1 VWTRISVFLRRAVTS
16 SLSELTWPSL
26 LVRCRKGAGA
36 SSVRPAPANHSQPLN
51 QDQHPGGNLLGS
63 RGQSWA
69 DGEAAGEFN
78 LLTLVLPCSQKL
90 GQIFLYKNFYRRDVY
105 ALKLDYCCGG
115 LIRRQTGGTMSLF
128 LAMPILA
135 ATGLYN
141 PQVTDR
147 HHHCMA
153 EAGSIQALY
162 CPAPATP
169 AAPAHHPRHAKR

>member
-1 VWTRISVFLRRAVTS
+1 MTVFRHQAAQARPGRIRGKAFFGFSRL
-16 SLSELTWPSL
+16 
-26 LVRCRKGAGA
+26 G
-36 SSVRPAPANHSQPLN
+36 
-51 QDQHPGGNLLGS
+51 PG
-63 RGQSWA
+63 A